1 MKLLPGIIVVLTVST
16 SFLYLQNNI
25 LKSSNKLLE
34 TKLTNERATIRQLRN
49 VLNEV
54 NQVNVAN
61 TKALEMLTKQN
72 LNDKKN
78 IQALKHYEQN
88 IVSEQQ
94 QQIDQLELALKHER
108 DNCLNS
114 NMPNAVISLLN

>member
-49 VLNEV
+49 VLNEAT
-54 NQVNVAN
+54 QVNVAN

-94 QQIDQLELALKHER
+94 QQIDQLELVLKHER

>member
-49 VLNEV
+49 VLNEAT
-54 NQVNVAN
+54 QVNVAN